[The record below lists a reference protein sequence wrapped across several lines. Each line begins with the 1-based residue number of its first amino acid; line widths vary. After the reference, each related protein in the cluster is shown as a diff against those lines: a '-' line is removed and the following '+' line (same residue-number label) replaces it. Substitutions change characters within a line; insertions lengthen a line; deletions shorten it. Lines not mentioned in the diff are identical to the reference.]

1 MKPSFSLISQPNRRL
16 LLAGMFLVPFA
27 AFAQVASPTASGD
40 AGPVVRLSP
49 FEVSAE
55 TDRGYI
61 ATRASGATKTNTP
74 MIELAHA
81 VSVFNKEFIA
91 DTAAQSVFD
100 LVRYTANMTGGDPAG
115 DARLQLRGFPVNR
128 LRNGLQFPDSGAF
141 TFDELAGVERVEVIK
156 GASAVLFGTSSP
168 GGLLNIVDKRP
179 SERRRTEITLQAGN
193 DDFYRGMIDSTG
205 PLFNRD
211 NLAVNYR
218 AIASYEDSESWR
230 LFTFRKRKYY
240 SGSLDFRIGQDT
252 NIIQRVD
259 FQDDNLNENYA
270 KPWIWFPPGSTTEAQ
285 GVLLNLPDAFSRGE
299 TPPLSYKRVERFNWE
314 SVIEHRFNDAWSAR
328 ASAVYT
334 DVYGER
340 NEVFISAQTA
350 NINVWPRFWQ
360 FIPDD
365 QQQWVFEVNVIGE
378 FSLGPTKHTLLTG
391 YNNFSSER
399 ESANLR
405 FNTTGPV
412 FDVFSPS
419 YGAGI
424 GSEVINVRRITGNTA
439 DSTGY
444 FIQDQIRLFDERLH
458 LIAGVRRDKLDQEV
472 LNRVTGAPPVA
483 QTDKKTS
490 PRLGALWRV
499 TPQLS
504 VYASVNESFTP
515 SPGTVSVQG
524 VPFPTPTGEQTEV
537 GVKFDLLEGRL
548 VGNASYF
555 ELKRQ
560 NLTTVDVLNPGFSIA
575 TGEVASDGFEMD
587 LGFSITRN
595 WQVIAAVGF
604 QDSAVT
610 KDSDPR
616 RIGVPF
622 QNIPERTAALWTKYD
637 FTTGPLKGL
646 SLGFGGNHE
655 AKRISFEGGITGIRF
670 KVPDYT
676 VFNALVA
683 YAWDDN
689 RHKVALNVS
698 NLFDESH
705 VLGMSGARF
714 AQMGDRRL
722 FRVSYSL
729 TFD

>member
-1 MKPSFSLISQPNRRL
+1 MTRRIIAATRLPL
-16 LLAGMFLVPFA
+16 LGGALALTLGLVPSA
-27 AFAQVASPTASGD
+27 ALAQAISPSAPD
-40 AGPVVRLSP
+40 DEVVRLSP
-49 FEVSAE
+49 FEVSSA

-81 VSVFNKEFIA
+81 VSVFNKEFIT

-115 DARLQLRGFPVNR
+115 DSRLQLRGFPVNR
-128 LRNGLQFPDSGAF
+128 LRNGIQFPDSGAF

-179 SERRRTEITLQAGN
+179 LPRRSTQLMLQAGSY
-193 DDFYRGMIDSTG
+193 DFYRATLDSTG
-205 PLFNRD
+205 PLFQGD
-211 NLAVNYR
+211 GLAVNYR

-230 LFTFRKRKYY
+230 LHTFRKRTYVN
-240 SGSLDFRIGQDT
+240 GSLDFRLGRNT
-252 NIIQRVD
+252 SIIQRID
-259 FQDDNLNENYA
+259 YQDDDLNENYA

-285 GVLLNLPDAFSRGE
+285 GVLLNLPDKFNRGE
-299 TPPLSYKRVERFNWE
+299 RPPLSYKTVQRFNWE
-314 SVIEHRFNDAWSAR
+314 SVIEHRFNDIWSGR
-328 ASAVYT
+328 ATAVYT
-334 DVYGER
+334 DVFGKR

-360 FIPDD
+360 LIPDD
-365 QQQWVFEVNVIGE
+365 QQQWVFEATTIGE
-378 FSLGPTKHTLLTG
+378 FELGPTKHTLLAGFNYFT
-391 YNNFSSER
+391 NER
-399 ESANLR
+399 ESANIR

-412 FDVFSPS
+412 FNVNAPV

-424 GSEVINVRRITGNTA
+424 GSEVVNVRRVTRNTA

-458 LIAGVRRDKLDQEV
+458 LIGGVRRDKLDQEV
-472 LNRVTGAPPVA
+472 LNRVTNAPPVS

-490 PRLGALWRV
+490 PRVGALWRV
-499 TPQLS
+499 TPQVS
-504 VYASVNESFTP
+504 VYASMNESFTP

-537 GVKFDLLEGRL
+537 GVKFDVMDGRL
-548 VGNASYF
+548 VGTASYF

-560 NLTTVDVLNPGFSIA
+560 NLTTVDVLNPGFSVA
-575 TGEVASDGFEMD
+575 TGEVASDGFEFD
-587 LGFSITRN
+587 IGFSITPN
-595 WQVIAAVGF
+595 WQLIAAAGF
-604 QDSAVT
+604 QDSGVT
-610 KDSDPR
+610 KDADPK
-616 RIGVPF
+616 RIGIPF
-622 QNIPERTAALWTKYD
+622 QNIPERTLAFWTKYD
-637 FTTGPLKGL
+637 FRDGPLNGL

-670 KVPDYT
+670 QVPDYT
-676 VFNALVA
+676 VYNALAA
-683 YAWDDN
+683 YSWGD

-698 NLFDESH
+698 NVFDKSH

-722 FRVSYSL
+722 FRVSYTL